1 MSSRDKA
8 LAVFD
13 QLDVDGSGSLSRREI
28 VEGLEAAGF
37 SRCDALGVCVDILE
51 GDDGDQK
58 ITKEEFLAALKE

>member
-1 MSSRDKA
+1 

-13 QLDVDGSGSLSRREI
+13 KLDRDGSGTLSRREI
-28 VEGLEAAGF
+28 VDGLCAEGF
-37 SRCDALGVCVDILE
+37 DRQQALGVCVDILE